1 MGRRGAAIGRP
12 SGYGTLASELLDIGE
27 RREVKGERLFL
38 VMSGRRGAAIGR
50 PLGYG
55 TPRSGY
61 RTPFGLWDAAER
73 LSDALR
79 AMGYWLLA
87 RG

>member
-1 MGRRGAAIGRP
+1 MLLFSGRAEPYCLEDAAERLLDALRAIGRRGAAIGRP
-12 SGYGTLASELLDIGE
+12 S
-27 RREVKGERLFL
+27 
-38 VMSGRRGAAIGR
+38 
-50 PLGYG
+50 GYG